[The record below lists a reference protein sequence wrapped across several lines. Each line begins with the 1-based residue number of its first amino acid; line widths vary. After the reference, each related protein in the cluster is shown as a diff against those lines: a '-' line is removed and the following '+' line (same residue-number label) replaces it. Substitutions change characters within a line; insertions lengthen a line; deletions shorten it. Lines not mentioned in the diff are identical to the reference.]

1 MALKIFQCKDSYIC
15 DLVSFIFTPD
25 GKRGQHFHNPQ
36 ILNSGSIFQE
46 TFRPPTHLEKE
57 CNQFFSR
64 GNLSVMD
71 ISKTVLLRP
80 VTILVDKR
88 TEEELLSHYITSN

>member
-1 MALKIFQCKDSYIC
+1 MALKIFQCKDSDIC

-25 GKRGQHFHNPQ
+25 GIRGQHFHNPQ

-57 CNQFFSR
+57 CNQFFFAQQFVSDGYFSSR
-64 GNLSVMD
+64 ASAV
-71 ISKTVLLRP
+71 KF
-80 VTILVDKR
+80 
-88 TEEELLSHYITSN
+88 